1 MIDWH
6 SHILPGMDDG
16 SKSVEESISML
27 RLQAAQG
34 VETVVATPHFYA
46 NDESVADFISRR
58 TKALEDLKAQLPEDA
73 PELRL
78 GAEVKY
84 YQGISRME
92 DLKQL
97 RIQGSKLLLLE
108 MPMCAWTEYMV
119 RELVELSG
127 KGGVIL
133 VLAHVE
139 RYLHLQKQ
147 SVWDRLADSGI
158 LMQINGSFLTGFAS
172 RRKALAL
179 LGCGMVQFLGS
190 DCHDLTVR
198 PPQLSRAFEVIRK
211 KLGDDYL
218 NQMNQF
224 GYSLFTATNL

>member
-27 RLQAAQG
+27 RIQAAQG

-46 NDESVADFISRR
+46 NDETVADFISRR

-92 DLKQL
+92 DLKRL

-108 MPMCAWTEYMV
+108 MPMCVWTEYMV

-127 KGGVIL
+127 KSGVIL